1 MASMSILTAS
11 QVSDSIWHTILSR
24 IKIRTIRKVNKKDYF
39 HKNQKGRFIF
49 YIFFKAVHTI
59 FLFFLVFES
68 GQDFFLLV
76 WKLKKCSQID
86 PFLKVNIG
94 NHVSIGSWMI
104 CLPINC
110 QRPAKICFGNFAN
123 GAREFTTRWVSIT
136 TTVSKD
142 PEPVFTI
149 WGLEHKQSI

>member
-68 GQDFFLLV
+68 GQDFFFACLKIEKMFTDWPFFKSQYRQSCLDRFLNDLSSNQLSKTCQNIL
-76 WKLKKCSQID
+76 WK
-86 PFLKVNIG
+86 F
-94 NHVSIGSWMI
+94 
-104 CLPINC
+104 C
-110 QRPAKICFGNFAN
+110 QRCQRIYHPMGIHHYDRQQGPWASLYDFGT
-123 GAREFTTRWVSIT
+123 ET
-136 TTVSKD
+136 
-142 PEPVFTI
+142 
-149 WGLEHKQSI
+149 